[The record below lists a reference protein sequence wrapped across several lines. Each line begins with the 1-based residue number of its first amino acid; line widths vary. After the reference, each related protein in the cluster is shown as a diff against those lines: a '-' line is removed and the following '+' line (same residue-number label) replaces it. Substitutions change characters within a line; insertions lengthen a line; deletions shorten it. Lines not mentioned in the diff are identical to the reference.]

1 MHVWSSERSV
11 QLKRKV
17 IFSGLKY
24 ILSTYFIRQL
34 QYVRWKDRPYTHA
47 NMKSFNFTIN
57 FIFLSNVLLV
67 LLSNANIGNSKNE
80 IIKLFKSITY
90 FSSIAIKHLDLYT
103 LRFKSANFD
112 WAAHR
117 LFSRITNFEPRSRTM
132 IFFCQNTQNYK
143 SDWSKNSGFGIGIG
157 NSWKHVVS
165 ISVLVSSIVL

>member
-1 MHVWSSERSV
+1 MHVWRSDRSV

-24 ILSTYFIRQL
+24 ILSTSFIRQL

-80 IIKLFKSITY
+80 IIKLFKSINHLLFFDCHKTLGFVY
-90 FSSIAIKHLDLYT
+90 LAIQKCQLWLSCSPLVFTNYQFRIPIPEQWLFLSKH
-103 LRFKSANFD
+103 
-112 WAAHR
+112 
-117 LFSRITNFEPRSRTM
+117 
-132 IFFCQNTQNYK
+132 
-143 SDWSKNSGFGIGIG
+143 SKLQI
-157 NSWKHVVS
+157 W
-165 ISVLVSSIVL
+165 LV